1 MSADVLYERK
11 KKSLEDLEMLLTS
24 LKRHVDLFL
33 RDIQG
38 TDLSARLKKIAEA
51 LDVYRNA
58 CDNYAAYFMK

>member
-1 MSADVLYERK
+1 MLIYF
-11 KKSLEDLEMLLTS
+11 LEIF
-24 LKRHVDLFL
+24 K
-33 RDIQG
+33 G